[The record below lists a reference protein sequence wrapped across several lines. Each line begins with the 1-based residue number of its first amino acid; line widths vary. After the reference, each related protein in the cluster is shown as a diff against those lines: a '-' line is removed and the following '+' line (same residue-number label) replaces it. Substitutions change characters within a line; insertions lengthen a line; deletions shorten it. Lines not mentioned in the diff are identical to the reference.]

1 MITSAVR
8 VSDLCCVISGRRILD
23 SVSIEIGAGSRTSV
37 LGPNGA
43 GKTTLLKCLMRIVR
57 PSGGR
62 IEIMG
67 EEIGNYSRRRL
78 ARRIGY
84 VSQNMVG
91 EIPFTVEEF
100 VLLGR
105 YPHLSPFSNVGRD
118 DMAIAAKALESTE
131 TSHLSGR
138 MFETLSGGERQMV
151 LIAAVLAQGAEIL
164 LLDEPAAFLDPRHA
178 SRVDRILEDLNR
190 RLGLTVISVTHDVNN
205 AILAGDRVLVL
216 KSGSVLYSGE
226 PTAMTGS
233 GILEE
238 AFGKTFIY
246 GRHPVTGTLITIPD
260 AIRK

>member
-1 MITSAVR
+1 MSTPAVR

-23 SVSIEIGAGSRTSV
+23 SVSVEIGAGTRTSI

-57 PSGGR
+57 ASGGR

-67 EEIGNYSRRRL
+67 EELGKYSQRRL

-84 VSQNMVG
+84 VSQNIVG
-91 EIPFTVEEF
+91 EIPFAVEEF

-105 YPHLSPFSNVGRD
+105 YPHLSPFSNVGKEDR
-118 DMAIAAKALESTE
+118 AIAAKALESTE

-164 LLDEPAAFLDPRHA
+164 LLDEPATFLDPRHA
-178 SRVDRILEDLNR
+178 SQVDRILEDLNR
-190 RLGLTVISVTHDVNN
+190 GMGLTVISVTHDVNN
-205 AILAGDRVLVL
+205 AILAGDRVVVL

-226 PTAMTGS
+226 PSTMTGS
-233 GILEE
+233 GVLEE
-238 AFGKTFIY
+238 AFGKSFIY
-246 GRHPVTGTLITIPD
+246 GRHPVTGDLITIPD